1 MPRSRATWATGCPD
15 SRTNRTA
22 SSLNASV
29 YDRRVFVLI
38 LSSNFIILPLM
49 EVSVKSGE
57 GHLTLASR
65 GLATASRVEASHM
78 TDLWGLI
85 LFCA

>member
-1 MPRSRATWATGCPD
+1 MPKSRATWATGCPD

-22 SSLNASV
+22 SSLNVSV

-38 LSSNFIILPLM
+38 MSSDFIILPLM

-57 GHLTLASR
+57 GQASIKRLAHGYKKWLER
-65 GLATASRVEASHM
+65 
-78 TDLWGLI
+78 
-85 LFCA
+85 